1 MQETETKPIRVLGI
15 SGSPRNMATDF
26 LVQEALRILKEKYG
40 VETDYFSSKGKKL
53 NFCIHCDF
61 CVKKKEGC
69 IHKDDIAA
77 ELYDKMIWAD
87 AWIIGTPV
95 YQGTVSAQTKTIM
108 DRCRAVVA
116 KDPKVFLN
124 KVGMGIANGGDR
136 IGGQEPAIQTILNFY
151 VINEMI
157 PVGGGSFGANLGGT
171 FWSKDKGAE
180 GVLEDSEGMRS
191 LKKTLKKL
199 IQTTQL
205 VKKAAS
211 VEEPEAQKPE
221 MSKEEIPNEE
231 MPKDEAN
238 KQ

>member
-1 MQETETKPIRVLGI
+1 MQETETKPIRILGI

-26 LVQEALRILKEKYG
+26 LVQEALKIAKEKYG
-40 VETDYFSSKGKKL
+40 AETDYFSSKGKKL

-69 IHKDDIAA
+69 VHKDDIAA

-116 KDPKVFLN
+116 RDPKVFLN
-124 KVGMGIANGGDR
+124 KVGMGIADGGDR

-180 GVLEDSEGMRS
+180 GVSEDSEGMRS
-191 LKKTLKKL
+191 LKKTLKRL
-199 IQTTQL
+199 IQTALL
-205 VKKAAS
+205 VKTAAS
-211 VEEPEAQKPE
+211 VEESETPAPENPE
-221 MSKEEIPNEE
+221 EET
-231 MPKDEAN
+231 N

>member
-1 MQETETKPIRVLGI
+1 MQETETKPIRILGI
-15 SGSPRNMATDF
+15 SGSPRNMATDY
-26 LVQEALRILKEKYG
+26 LVQEALKIAKEKYG
-40 VETDYFSSKGKKL
+40 AETEYFSSKGKKL

-61 CVKKKEGC
+61 CIRKKEGC

-77 ELYDKMIWAD
+77 ELYDKMVWAD

-116 KDPKVFLN
+116 KNPKVFLN
-124 KVGMGIANGGDR
+124 KVGMGIADGGDR

-180 GVLEDSEGMRS
+180 EVSEDSEGMRS
-191 LKKTLKKL
+191 LRRTLKKL
-199 IQTTQL
+199 IQTVQL
-205 VKKAAS
+205 VKRAAS
-211 VEEPEAQKPE
+211 AEETQSPAPEAPTE
-221 MSKEEIPNEE
+221 
-231 MPKDEAN
+231 EAN
-238 KQ
+238 KQINQ

>member
-1 MQETETKPIRVLGI
+1 MQETESKKLKILGI

-26 LVQEALRILKEKYG
+26 IVQEALRITEDKYG
-40 VETDYFSSKGKKL
+40 AETYYFSSKGKKL

-61 CVKKKEGC
+61 CLRTKQGC

-116 KDPKVFLN
+116 RDPKVFLN
-124 KVGMGIANGGDR
+124 KVGMGIADGGDR

-180 GVLEDSEGMRS
+180 GISEDAEGMRS
-191 LKKTLKKL
+191 LRRTLKKL
-199 IQTTQL
+199 IQTTQM

-211 VEEPEAQKPE
+211 IEQAEAQKPDMPE
-221 MSKEEIPNEE
+221 EEASK
-231 MPKDEAN
+231 AS
-238 KQ
+238 